1 MFHLFLPSA
10 TKLRRLCF
18 YICLSFSSHGG
29 GCYPSMHCRWYPSMP
44 CSRSLGGLVPGGAC
58 SGGGGLLWGGLLG
71 GGCACSG
78 GVPAPEG
85 GVETPP
91 KVDCYCCGR
100 YTSYWNA
107 FLLFYCWLVQR
118 QLIHLSD
125 IFEVKHRGQKSSF
138 FANDIM

>member
-18 YICLSFSSHGG
+18 YTCLSFSSHGG

-44 CSRSLGGLVPGGAC
+44 CSRSLGGLVPGVPAPGGSVLGEVC
-58 SGGGGLLWGGLLG
+58 SG

-91 KVDCYCCGR
+91 ESR
-100 YTSYWNA
+100 
-107 FLLFYCWLVQR
+107 LLLLRTVHILLECILVILLLAR
-118 QLIHLSD
+118 S
-125 IFEVKHRGQKSSF
+125 EAANSF
-138 FANDIM
+138 I